1 MNRKLTLIL
10 ALIILVAVS
19 ISIATAVNDTQ
30 DELTA
35 DDSSDDTIA
44 VEDTGNVQSSRDTGK
59 LGDGG
64 LTIEKV
70 WKDDN
75 DKAGK
80 RPSSIKFAI
89 LVDGKE
95 AETGEIRQNMSW
107 KATIDLAILQDS
119 TYEVVEKD
127 VPDGY
132 EANVTGSVKEGF
144 VITNTLKDTPK
155 NDTPKNDTGKNS
167 TPKDDKKSTDKK
179 DLDSEKP
186 SYDGKK
192 EVTEISTTTTTKE
205 TPVEKANDTND
216 TNETEGPHY
225 LYDTGNPIIIG
236 VIAVVLAGIAYALYR
251 RNN

>member
-10 ALIILVAVS
+10 ALLILVAVS

-44 VEDTGNVQSSRDTGK
+44 VEDTGDVQSSRDTGK

-70 WKDDN
+70 WNDSN

-132 EANVTGSVKEGF
+132 EANVTGSVKDGF

-155 NDTPKNDTGKNS
+155 NDTPKNDTSKNA
-167 TPKDDKKSTDKK
+167 TDKK

-186 SYDGKK
+186 SYNGSKQ
-192 EVTEISTTTTTKE
+192 VTKISTKTTTKE
-205 TPVEKANDTND
+205 TPVEKAKNDTND
-216 TNETEGPHY
+216 TNATEEPYY
-225 LYDTGNPIIIG
+225 LYDTGNPILIG

-251 RNN
+251 RGK

>member
-70 WKDDN
+70 WNDSN

-155 NDTPKNDTGKNS
+155 NDTPKNDTSKNA
-167 TPKDDKKSTDKK
+167 TDKK

-186 SYDGKK
+186 SYNGSKQ
-192 EVTEISTTTTTKE
+192 VTKISTKTTTKE
-205 TPVEKANDTND
+205 TPVEKEKNDTND
-216 TNETEGPHY
+216 TNATEEPYH
-225 LYDTGNPIIIG
+225 LYDTGNPILIG

-251 RNN
+251 RGK

>member
-10 ALIILVAVS
+10 ALLILVAVS

-44 VEDTGNVQSSRDTGK
+44 VEDTGDVQSSRDTGK

-70 WKDDN
+70 WKDNN

-132 EANVTGSVKEGF
+132 EANVTGSVREGF

-155 NDTPKNDTGKNS
+155 NDTPKNDTSKNA
-167 TPKDDKKSTDKK
+167 TDKK

-186 SYDGKK
+186 SYNGSKQ
-192 EVTEISTTTTTKE
+192 VTKISTKTTTKE
-205 TPVEKANDTND
+205 TPVEKKANDTND
-216 TNETEGPHY
+216 TNATEEPYY
-225 LYDTGNPIIIG
+225 LYDTGNPILIG
-236 VIAVVLAGIAYALYR
+236 VIAVALAGIAYALYR
-251 RNN
+251 RGK

>member
-30 DELTA
+30 DDLTA

-44 VEDTGNVQSSRDTGK
+44 VEDAGDVQSSRDTGK

-70 WKDDN
+70 WNDSN

-132 EANVTGSVKEGF
+132 EANVTGSVREGF

-155 NDTPKNDTGKNS
+155 NDTPKNDTSKNA
-167 TPKDDKKSTDKK
+167 TDKK

-186 SYDGKK
+186 SYNGSKQ
-192 EVTEISTTTTTKE
+192 VTKISTKTTTKE
-205 TPVEKANDTND
+205 TPVEKEKNDTND
-216 TNETEGPHY
+216 TNATEEPYY
-225 LYDTGNPIIIG
+225 LYDTGNPILIG
-236 VIAVVLAGIAYALYR
+236 VIAVALAGIAYALYR
-251 RNN
+251 RGK

>member
-19 ISIATAVNDTQ
+19 VSIATAVNDTQ

-44 VEDTGNVQSSRDTGK
+44 VEDTGNVQSSQNTGK

-70 WKDDN
+70 WKDNN

-132 EANVTGSVKEGF
+132 EANVTGSVREGF

-155 NDTPKNDTGKNS
+155 NDTPKNDTSKNA
-167 TPKDDKKSTDKK
+167 TDKK

-186 SYDGKK
+186 SYNGSKQ
-192 EVTEISTTTTTKE
+192 VTKISTKTTTKE
-205 TPVEKANDTND
+205 TPVEKAKNDTND
-216 TNETEGPHY
+216 TNATEEPYY
-225 LYDTGNPIIIG
+225 LYDTGNPILIG

-251 RNN
+251 RGK

>member
-19 ISIATAVNDTQ
+19 VSIATAVNDTQ
-30 DELTA
+30 EELTA

-44 VEDTGNVQSSRDTGK
+44 VEDAGDVQSSQDTGK

-70 WKDDN
+70 WNDSN

-155 NDTPKNDTGKNS
+155 NDTPKNDTSKNA
-167 TPKDDKKSTDKK
+167 TDKK

-186 SYDGKK
+186 SYNGSKQ
-192 EVTEISTTTTTKE
+192 VTKISTKTTTKE
-205 TPVEKANDTND
+205 TPVEKAKNDTND
-216 TNETEGPHY
+216 TNATEEPYY
-225 LYDTGNPIIIG
+225 LYDTGNPILIG

-251 RNN
+251 RGK

>member
-10 ALIILVAVS
+10 ALLILVAVS
-19 ISIATAVNDTQ
+19 VSIATAVNDTQ

-44 VEDTGNVQSSRDTGK
+44 VEDTGNVQSSQDTGK

-70 WKDDN
+70 WNDSN

-132 EANVTGSVKEGF
+132 EANVTGSVKDGF

-155 NDTPKNDTGKNS
+155 NDTPKNDTSKNA
-167 TPKDDKKSTDKK
+167 TDKK

-186 SYDGKK
+186 SYNGSKQ
-192 EVTEISTTTTTKE
+192 VTKISTKTTTKE
-205 TPVEKANDTND
+205 TPVEKAKNDTND
-216 TNETEGPHY
+216 TNATEKPYH
-225 LYDTGNPIIIG
+225 LYDTGNPILIG

-251 RNN
+251 RGK

>member
-30 DELTA
+30 DDLTA

-44 VEDTGNVQSSRDTGK
+44 VEDNDNVQSSQDTGK

-132 EANVTGSVKEGF
+132 EANVTGSVREGF

-155 NDTPKNDTGKNS
+155 NDTPKNDTSKNA
-167 TPKDDKKSTDKK
+167 TDKK

-186 SYDGKK
+186 SYNGSKQ
-192 EVTEISTTTTTKE
+192 VTKISTKTTTKE
-205 TPVEKANDTND
+205 TPVEKAKNDTND
-216 TNETEGPHY
+216 TNATEEPYY
-225 LYDTGNPIIIG
+225 LYDTGNPILIG

-251 RNN
+251 RGK

>member
-44 VEDTGNVQSSRDTGK
+44 VEDTGDVQSSQDTGK

-155 NDTPKNDTGKNS
+155 NDTPKNDTSKNA
-167 TPKDDKKSTDKK
+167 TDKK

-186 SYDGKK
+186 SYNGSKQ
-192 EVTEISTTTTTKE
+192 VTKISTKTTTKE
-205 TPVEKANDTND
+205 TPVEKAKNDTND
-216 TNETEGPHY
+216 TNATEEPYY
-225 LYDTGNPIIIG
+225 LYDTGNPILIG

-251 RNN
+251 RGK

>member
-1 MNRKLTLIL
+1 M
-10 ALIILVAVS
+10 
-19 ISIATAVNDTQ
+19 
-30 DELTA
+30 TA

-44 VEDTGNVQSSRDTGK
+44 VEDTGDVQSSRDTGK

-70 WKDDN
+70 WKDNN

-132 EANVTGSVKEGF
+132 EANVTGSVREGF

-155 NDTPKNDTGKNS
+155 NDTPKNDTSKNA
-167 TPKDDKKSTDKK
+167 TDKK

-186 SYDGKK
+186 SYNGSKQ
-192 EVTEISTTTTTKE
+192 VTKISTKTTTKE
-205 TPVEKANDTND
+205 TPVEKKANDTND
-216 TNETEGPHY
+216 TNATEEPYY
-225 LYDTGNPIIIG
+225 LYDTGNPILIG
-236 VIAVVLAGIAYALYR
+236 VIAVALAGIAYALYR
-251 RNN
+251 RGK

>member
-44 VEDTGNVQSSRDTGK
+44 VEDTGDVQSSRDTGK

-70 WKDDN
+70 WNDSN

-132 EANVTGSVKEGF
+132 EANVTGSVREGF

-155 NDTPKNDTGKNS
+155 NDTPKNDTSKNA
-167 TPKDDKKSTDKK
+167 TDKK

-186 SYDGKK
+186 SYNGSKQ
-192 EVTEISTTTTTKE
+192 VTKISTKTTTKE
-205 TPVEKANDTND
+205 TPVEKKANDTND
-216 TNETEGPHY
+216 TNATEEPYY
-225 LYDTGNPIIIG
+225 LYDTGNPILIG
-236 VIAVVLAGIAYALYR
+236 VIAVALAGIAYALYR
-251 RNN
+251 RGK

>member
-30 DELTA
+30 EELTA

-44 VEDTGNVQSSRDTGK
+44 VEDAGNVQSSRDTGK

-132 EANVTGSVKEGF
+132 EANVTGSVREGF

-155 NDTPKNDTGKNS
+155 NDTPKNDTSKNA
-167 TPKDDKKSTDKK
+167 TDKK

-186 SYDGKK
+186 SYNGSKQ
-192 EVTEISTTTTTKE
+192 VTKISTKTTTKE
-205 TPVEKANDTND
+205 TPVEKKANDTND
-216 TNETEGPHY
+216 TNATEEPYY
-225 LYDTGNPIIIG
+225 LYDTGNPILIG

-251 RNN
+251 RGK

>member
-44 VEDTGNVQSSRDTGK
+44 VEDTGDVQSSQDTGK

-70 WKDDN
+70 WNDSN

-132 EANVTGSVKEGF
+132 EANVTGSVREGF

-155 NDTPKNDTGKNS
+155 NDTPKNDTSKNA
-167 TPKDDKKSTDKK
+167 TDKK

-186 SYDGKK
+186 SYNGSKQ
-192 EVTEISTTTTTKE
+192 VTKISTKTTTKE
-205 TPVEKANDTND
+205 TPVEKAKNDTND
-216 TNETEGPHY
+216 TNATEEPYY
-225 LYDTGNPIIIG
+225 LYGTGNPILIG

-251 RNN
+251 RGK

>member
-19 ISIATAVNDTQ
+19 VSIATAVNDTQ

-44 VEDTGNVQSSRDTGK
+44 VEDTGNVQSSQDTGK

-155 NDTPKNDTGKNS
+155 NDTPKNDTSKNA
-167 TPKDDKKSTDKK
+167 TDKK

-186 SYDGKK
+186 SYNGSKQ
-192 EVTEISTTTTTKE
+192 VTKISTKTTTKE
-205 TPVEKANDTND
+205 TPVEKAKNDTND
-216 TNETEGPHY
+216 TNATEEPYY
-225 LYDTGNPIIIG
+225 LYDTGNPILIG

-251 RNN
+251 RGK

>member
-30 DELTA
+30 EELTA

-44 VEDTGNVQSSRDTGK
+44 VEDTGDVQSSQDTGK

-70 WKDDN
+70 WNDSN

-155 NDTPKNDTGKNS
+155 NDTPKNDTSKNA
-167 TPKDDKKSTDKK
+167 TDKK

-186 SYDGKK
+186 SYNGSKQ
-192 EVTEISTTTTTKE
+192 VTKISTKTTTKE
-205 TPVEKANDTND
+205 TPVEKAKNDTND
-216 TNETEGPHY
+216 TNATEEPYY
-225 LYDTGNPIIIG
+225 LYDTGNPILIG

-251 RNN
+251 RGK

>member
-44 VEDTGNVQSSRDTGK
+44 VEDAGDVQSSRDTGK

-70 WKDDN
+70 WKDNN

-132 EANVTGSVKEGF
+132 EANVTGSVREGF

-155 NDTPKNDTGKNS
+155 NDTPKNDTSKNA
-167 TPKDDKKSTDKK
+167 TDKK

-186 SYDGKK
+186 SYNGSKQ
-192 EVTEISTTTTTKE
+192 VTKISTKTTTKE
-205 TPVEKANDTND
+205 TPVEKKANDTND
-216 TNETEGPHY
+216 TNATEEPYY
-225 LYDTGNPIIIG
+225 LYDTGNPILIG
-236 VIAVVLAGIAYALYR
+236 VIAVALAGIAYALYR
-251 RNN
+251 RGK

>member
-70 WKDDN
+70 WNDSN

-80 RPSSIKFAI
+80 GLHQSS
-89 LVDGKE
+89 
-95 AETGEIRQNMSW
+95 
-107 KATIDLAILQDS
+107 LQSLS
-119 TYEVVEKD
+119 TARK
-127 VPDGY
+127 
-132 EANVTGSVKEGF
+132 
-144 VITNTLKDTPK
+144 PK
-155 NDTPKNDTGKNS
+155 
-167 TPKDDKKSTDKK
+167 
-179 DLDSEKP
+179 
-186 SYDGKK
+186 
-192 EVTEISTTTTTKE
+192 
-205 TPVEKANDTND
+205 PV
-216 TNETEGPHY
+216 
-225 LYDTGNPIIIG
+225 
-236 VIAVVLAGIAYALYR
+236 R
-251 RNN
+251 

>member
-19 ISIATAVNDTQ
+19 VSIATAVNDTQ
-30 DELTA
+30 EELTA

-44 VEDTGNVQSSRDTGK
+44 VEDAGDVQSSQNTGK

-132 EANVTGSVKEGF
+132 EANVTGSVREGF

-155 NDTPKNDTGKNS
+155 NDTPKNDTSKNA
-167 TPKDDKKSTDKK
+167 TDKK

-186 SYDGKK
+186 SYNGSKQ
-192 EVTEISTTTTTKE
+192 VTKISTKTTTKE
-205 TPVEKANDTND
+205 TPVEKAKNDTND
-216 TNETEGPHY
+216 TNATEEPYY
-225 LYDTGNPIIIG
+225 LYDTGNPILIG
-236 VIAVVLAGIAYALYR
+236 VIAVALAGIAYALYR
-251 RNN
+251 RGK

>member
-19 ISIATAVNDTQ
+19 VSIATAVNDTQ

-44 VEDTGNVQSSRDTGK
+44 VEDTGDVQSSRDTGK
-59 LGDGG
+59 LADGG

-155 NDTPKNDTGKNS
+155 NDTPKNDTSKNA
-167 TPKDDKKSTDKK
+167 TDKK

-186 SYDGKK
+186 SYNGSKQ
-192 EVTEISTTTTTKE
+192 VTKISTKTTTKE
-205 TPVEKANDTND
+205 TPVEKAKNDTND
-216 TNETEGPHY
+216 TNATEEPYY
-225 LYDTGNPIIIG
+225 LYDTGNPILIG

-251 RNN
+251 RGK

>member
-30 DELTA
+30 EELTA

-44 VEDTGNVQSSRDTGK
+44 VEDAGNVQSSQDTGK
-59 LGDGG
+59 LADGG

-70 WKDDN
+70 WNDSN

-132 EANVTGSVKEGF
+132 EANVTGSVREGF

-155 NDTPKNDTGKNS
+155 TTLLKMTPAKTLQTKRTS
-167 TPKDDKKSTDKK
+167 TARS
-179 DLDSEKP
+179 LH
-186 SYDGKK
+186 
-192 EVTEISTTTTTKE
+192 TTV
-205 TPVEKANDTND
+205 PN
-216 TNETEGPHY
+216 
-225 LYDTGNPIIIG
+225 
-236 VIAVVLAGIAYALYR
+236 R
-251 RNN
+251 

>member
-10 ALIILVAVS
+10 ALLILVAVS

-30 DELTA
+30 DELTT

-44 VEDTGNVQSSRDTGK
+44 VEDNDNVQSSQDTGK

-70 WKDDN
+70 WNDSN

-132 EANVTGSVKEGF
+132 EANVTGSVKDGF

-155 NDTPKNDTGKNS
+155 NDTPKNDTSKNA
-167 TPKDDKKSTDKK
+167 TDKK

-186 SYDGKK
+186 SYNGSKQ
-192 EVTEISTTTTTKE
+192 VTKISTKTTTKE
-205 TPVEKANDTND
+205 TPVEKAKNDTND
-216 TNETEGPHY
+216 TNSTEEPYY
-225 LYDTGNPIIIG
+225 LYDTGNPILIG
-236 VIAVVLAGIAYALYR
+236 VIAVALAGIAYALYR
-251 RNN
+251 RGK

>member
-30 DELTA
+30 EELTA

-44 VEDTGNVQSSRDTGK
+44 VEDTGNVQSSQNTGK

-70 WKDDN
+70 WNDSN

-132 EANVTGSVKEGF
+132 EANVTGSVKDGF

-155 NDTPKNDTGKNS
+155 NDTPKNDTSKNA
-167 TPKDDKKSTDKK
+167 TDKK

-186 SYDGKK
+186 SYNGSKQ
-192 EVTEISTTTTTKE
+192 VTKISTKTTTKE
-205 TPVEKANDTND
+205 TPVEKAKNDTND
-216 TNETEGPHY
+216 TNATERTSYHHDPSNPLLLHVISV
-225 LYDTGNPIIIG
+225 DTVGH
-236 VIAVVLAGIAYALYR
+236 AHALQR
-251 RNN
+251 RG

>member
-19 ISIATAVNDTQ
+19 VSIATAVNDTQ
-30 DELTA
+30 EELTA

-44 VEDTGNVQSSRDTGK
+44 VEDTGNVQSSQDTGK

-70 WKDDN
+70 WNDSN

-155 NDTPKNDTGKNS
+155 NDTPKNDTSKNV
-167 TPKDDKKSTDKK
+167 TDKK

-186 SYDGKK
+186 SYNGSKQ
-192 EVTEISTTTTTKE
+192 VTKISTKTTTKE
-205 TPVEKANDTND
+205 TPVEKAKNDTND
-216 TNETEGPHY
+216 TNATEEPYY
-225 LYDTGNPIIIG
+225 LYDTGNPILIG
-236 VIAVVLAGIAYALYR
+236 VIAVALAGIAYALYR
-251 RNN
+251 RGK

>member
-44 VEDTGNVQSSRDTGK
+44 VEDTGDVQSSRDTGK

-70 WKDDN
+70 WKDSN

-132 EANVTGSVKEGF
+132 EANVTGSVREGF

-155 NDTPKNDTGKNS
+155 NDTPKNDTSKNA
-167 TPKDDKKSTDKK
+167 TDKK

-186 SYDGKK
+186 SYNGSKQ
-192 EVTEISTTTTTKE
+192 VTKISTKTTTKE
-205 TPVEKANDTND
+205 TPVEKKANDTND
-216 TNETEGPHY
+216 TNATEEPYY
-225 LYDTGNPIIIG
+225 LYDTGNPILIG
-236 VIAVVLAGIAYALYR
+236 VIAVALAGIAYALYR
-251 RNN
+251 RGK

>member
-30 DELTA
+30 DELTT

-44 VEDTGNVQSSRDTGK
+44 VEDTGDVQSSQDTGK

-107 KATIDLAILQDS
+107 KATIDLAILRDS

-132 EANVTGSVKEGF
+132 EANVTGSVKDGF

-155 NDTPKNDTGKNS
+155 NDTPKNDTSKNA
-167 TPKDDKKSTDKK
+167 TDKK

-186 SYDGKK
+186 SYNGSKQ
-192 EVTEISTTTTTKE
+192 VTKISTKTTTKE
-205 TPVEKANDTND
+205 TPVEKEKNDTND
-216 TNETEGPHY
+216 TNATEEPYH
-225 LYDTGNPIIIG
+225 LYDTGNPILIG

-251 RNN
+251 RGK

>member
-19 ISIATAVNDTQ
+19 VSIATAVNDTQ

-44 VEDTGNVQSSRDTGK
+44 VEDVGDVQSSQNTGK

-132 EANVTGSVKEGF
+132 EANVTGSVREGF

-155 NDTPKNDTGKNS
+155 NDTPKNDTSKNA
-167 TPKDDKKSTDKK
+167 TDKK

-186 SYDGKK
+186 SYNGSKQ
-192 EVTEISTTTTTKE
+192 VTKISTKTTTKE
-205 TPVEKANDTND
+205 TPVEKAKNDTND
-216 TNETEGPHY
+216 TNATEDPYY
-225 LYDTGNPIIIG
+225 LYDTGNPILIG

-251 RNN
+251 RGK

>member
-30 DELTA
+30 DELTT

-44 VEDTGNVQSSRDTGK
+44 VEDTGDVQSSRDTGK

-70 WKDDN
+70 WKDNN

-132 EANVTGSVKEGF
+132 EANVTGSVREGF

-155 NDTPKNDTGKNS
+155 NDTPKNDTSKNA
-167 TPKDDKKSTDKK
+167 TDKK

-186 SYDGKK
+186 SYNGSKQ
-192 EVTEISTTTTTKE
+192 VTKISTKTTTKE
-205 TPVEKANDTND
+205 TPVEKEKNDTND
-216 TNETEGPHY
+216 TNATEEPYY
-225 LYDTGNPIIIG
+225 LYDTGNPILIG

-251 RNN
+251 RGK

>member
-30 DELTA
+30 DDLTA

-44 VEDTGNVQSSRDTGK
+44 VEDAGDIQSSRDTGK

-95 AETGEIRQNMSW
+95 AETGEIRANMSW

-132 EANVTGSVKEGF
+132 GANVTGSVREGF

-155 NDTPKNDTGKNS
+155 NDTPKNDTSKNAM
-167 TPKDDKKSTDKK
+167 DKK

-186 SYDGKK
+186 SYNGSKQ
-192 EVTEISTTTTTKE
+192 VTKISTKTTTKE
-205 TPVEKANDTND
+205 TPVEKAKNDTND
-216 TNETEGPHY
+216 TNATEEPYY
-225 LYDTGNPIIIG
+225 LYDTGNPILIG
-236 VIAVVLAGIAYALYR
+236 VIAVALAGIAYALYR
-251 RNN
+251 RGK

>member
-10 ALIILVAVS
+10 ALIIMVAVS
-19 ISIATAVNDTQ
+19 VSIATAVNDTQ

-44 VEDTGNVQSSRDTGK
+44 VEDTGDVQSSQDTGK

-70 WKDDN
+70 WKDNN

-155 NDTPKNDTGKNS
+155 NDTPKNDTSKNA
-167 TPKDDKKSTDKK
+167 TDKK

-186 SYDGKK
+186 SYNGSKQ
-192 EVTEISTTTTTKE
+192 VTKISTKTTTKE
-205 TPVEKANDTND
+205 TPVEKAKNDTND
-216 TNETEGPHY
+216 TNATEEPYY
-225 LYDTGNPIIIG
+225 LYDTGNPILIG
-236 VIAVVLAGIAYALYR
+236 VIAVALAGIAYALYR
-251 RNN
+251 RGK

>member
-10 ALIILVAVS
+10 ALLILVAVS

-30 DELTA
+30 DELTT
-35 DDSSDDTIA
+35 DDSSYDTIA
-44 VEDTGNVQSSRDTGK
+44 VEDTGDVQSSQDTGK

-107 KATIDLAILQDS
+107 KATIDLAVLQDS

-132 EANVTGSVKEGF
+132 EANVTGSVKDGF

-155 NDTPKNDTGKNS
+155 NDTPKNDTSKNA
-167 TPKDDKKSTDKK
+167 TDKK

-186 SYDGKK
+186 SYNGSKQ
-192 EVTEISTTTTTKE
+192 VTKISTKTTTKE
-205 TPVEKANDTND
+205 TPVEKAKNDTND
-216 TNETEGPHY
+216 TNATEKPYY
-225 LYDTGNPIIIG
+225 LYDTGNPILIG

-251 RNN
+251 RGK

>member
-10 ALIILVAVS
+10 ALLILVAVS

-30 DELTA
+30 DELAT
-35 DDSSDDTIA
+35 DNSSSDDTIA
-44 VEDTGNVQSSRDTGK
+44 VEDTGDVQSSQNTEK

-64 LTIEKV
+64 LSIEKV
-70 WKDDN
+70 WNDNN

-132 EANVTGSVKEGF
+132 EANVTGSVKDGF

-155 NDTPKNDTGKNS
+155 NDTPKNDTPKNDTS
-167 TPKDDKKSTDKK
+167 KNATANK

-186 SYDGKK
+186 SYNGSKQ
-192 EVTEISTTTTTKE
+192 VTKISTKTTTKE
-205 TPVEKANDTND
+205 TPVEKEKNDTND
-216 TNETEGPHY
+216 TNATEEPYY
-225 LYDTGNPIIIG
+225 LYDTGNPILIG

-251 RNN
+251 RGK

>member
-44 VEDTGNVQSSRDTGK
+44 VEDTGNVQSSQDTGK

-132 EANVTGSVKEGF
+132 EANVTGSVKDGF

-155 NDTPKNDTGKNS
+155 NDTIKNA
-167 TPKDDKKSTDKK
+167 TDKK

-186 SYDGKK
+186 SYNGSKQ
-192 EVTEISTTTTTKE
+192 VTKISTKTTTKE
-205 TPVEKANDTND
+205 TPVEKTKNDTND
-216 TNETEGPHY
+216 TNATEEPYY
-225 LYDTGNPIIIG
+225 LYDTGNPILIG

-251 RNN
+251 RGK

>member
-30 DELTA
+30 EELTA

-44 VEDTGNVQSSRDTGK
+44 VEDTGNVQSSQDTGK

-70 WKDDN
+70 WNDSN

-155 NDTPKNDTGKNS
+155 NDTPKNDTSKNA
-167 TPKDDKKSTDKK
+167 TDKK

-186 SYDGKK
+186 SYNGSKQ
-192 EVTEISTTTTTKE
+192 VTKISTKTTTKE
-205 TPVEKANDTND
+205 TPVEKVKNDTND
-216 TNETEGPHY
+216 TNATEEPYY
-225 LYDTGNPIIIG
+225 LYDTGNPILIG

-251 RNN
+251 RGK

>member
-19 ISIATAVNDTQ
+19 VSIATAVNDTQ

-44 VEDTGNVQSSRDTGK
+44 VEDTGNVQSSQDTGK

-70 WKDDN
+70 WKDNN
-75 DKAGK
+75 DKEGK

-132 EANVTGSVKEGF
+132 EANVTGSVKDGF

-155 NDTPKNDTGKNS
+155 NDTPKNDTSKNA
-167 TPKDDKKSTDKK
+167 TDKK

-186 SYDGKK
+186 SYNGSKQ
-192 EVTEISTTTTTKE
+192 VTKISTKTTTKE
-205 TPVEKANDTND
+205 TLVEKAKNDTND
-216 TNETEGPHY
+216 TNSTEEPYY
-225 LYDTGNPIIIG
+225 LYDTGNPILIG
-236 VIAVVLAGIAYALYR
+236 VIAVALAGIAYALYR
-251 RNN
+251 RGK

>member
-30 DELTA
+30 EELTA

-44 VEDTGNVQSSRDTGK
+44 VEDNDNVQSSRDTGK

-70 WKDDN
+70 WNDSN

-132 EANVTGSVKEGF
+132 EANVTGSVKDGF

-155 NDTPKNDTGKNS
+155 NDTPKNDTSKNA
-167 TPKDDKKSTDKK
+167 TDKK

-186 SYDGKK
+186 SYNGSKQ
-192 EVTEISTTTTTKE
+192 VTKISTKTTTKE
-205 TPVEKANDTND
+205 TPVEKAKNDTND
-216 TNETEGPHY
+216 TNATEEPYY
-225 LYDTGNPIIIG
+225 LYDTGNPILIG

-251 RNN
+251 RGK

>member
-44 VEDTGNVQSSRDTGK
+44 VEDAGNVQSSQDTGK
-59 LGDGG
+59 LAYRG

-70 WKDDN
+70 WNDSN

-132 EANVTGSVKEGF
+132 EANVTGSVKDGF

-155 NDTPKNDTGKNS
+155 NDTPKNDTSKNA
-167 TPKDDKKSTDKK
+167 TDKK

-186 SYDGKK
+186 SYNGSKQ
-192 EVTEISTTTTTKE
+192 VTKISTKTTTKE
-205 TPVEKANDTND
+205 TPVEKAKNDTND
-216 TNETEGPHY
+216 TNATEEPYY
-225 LYDTGNPIIIG
+225 LYDTGNPILIG

-251 RNN
+251 RGK

>member
-44 VEDTGNVQSSRDTGK
+44 VEDNDNVQSSQDTGK

-70 WKDDN
+70 WNDSN

-132 EANVTGSVKEGF
+132 EANVTGSVREGF

-155 NDTPKNDTGKNS
+155 NDTPKNDTSKNA
-167 TPKDDKKSTDKK
+167 TDKK

-186 SYDGKK
+186 SYNGSKQ
-192 EVTEISTTTTTKE
+192 VTKISTKTTTKE
-205 TPVEKANDTND
+205 TPVEKEKNDTND
-216 TNETEGPHY
+216 TNATEEPYY
-225 LYDTGNPIIIG
+225 LYDTGNPILIG

-251 RNN
+251 RGK

>member
-30 DELTA
+30 EELTA

-44 VEDTGNVQSSRDTGK
+44 VEDTGNVQSSQDTGK
-59 LGDGG
+59 LADGG

-70 WKDDN
+70 WNDSN

-132 EANVTGSVKEGF
+132 EANVTGSVREGF

-155 NDTPKNDTGKNS
+155 NDTPKNDTSKNA
-167 TPKDDKKSTDKK
+167 TDKK

-186 SYDGKK
+186 SYNGSKQ
-192 EVTEISTTTTTKE
+192 VTKISTKTTTKE
-205 TPVEKANDTND
+205 TPVEKEKNDTND
-216 TNETEGPHY
+216 TNATEEPYY
-225 LYDTGNPIIIG
+225 LYDTGNPILIG

-251 RNN
+251 RGK

>member
-10 ALIILVAVS
+10 ALLILVAVS

-30 DELTA
+30 DELTT

-44 VEDTGNVQSSRDTGK
+44 VEDNDNVQSSQDTGK

-70 WKDDN
+70 WNDSN

-132 EANVTGSVKEGF
+132 EANVTGSVKDGF

-155 NDTPKNDTGKNS
+155 NDTPKNDTSKNA
-167 TPKDDKKSTDKK
+167 TDKK

-186 SYDGKK
+186 SYNGSKQ
-192 EVTEISTTTTTKE
+192 VTKISTKTTTKE
-205 TPVEKANDTND
+205 TPVEKAKNDTND
-216 TNETEGPHY
+216 TNATEEPYY
-225 LYDTGNPIIIG
+225 LYDTGNPILIG

-251 RNN
+251 RGK

>member
-44 VEDTGNVQSSRDTGK
+44 VEDNDNVQSSQNTGK
-59 LGDGG
+59 LADGG

-70 WKDDN
+70 WNDSN

-132 EANVTGSVKEGF
+132 EANVTGSVREGF

-155 NDTPKNDTGKNS
+155 NDTPKNDTSKNA
-167 TPKDDKKSTDKK
+167 TDKK

-186 SYDGKK
+186 SYNGSKQ
-192 EVTEISTTTTTKE
+192 VTKISTKTTTKE
-205 TPVEKANDTND
+205 TPVEKAKNDTND
-216 TNETEGPHY
+216 TNATEDPYY
-225 LYDTGNPIIIG
+225 LYDTGNPILIG

-251 RNN
+251 RGK